1 MGQKLK
7 IIKEK
12 LGKSAVTAASY
23 IRVTVKWCV
32 IGVIMG
38 LVCGLIG
45 ALFHHA
51 IDFGT
56 ELRLEHPW
64 FIFLL
69 PVGGLAI
76 YFVYKW
82 LKLIPD
88 PGTDAIIHASLTGKH
103 VTPKMALGIFFSTIV
118 TQLVGGSGGREGA
131 ALQLG
136 GGISGLVSKLSP
148 YKFSLNDDR
157 VLTLCGMSA
166 VFSSLFGTPVTAAL
180 FCMEVGR
187 IGSMPYAAL
196 APCII
201 SAYVAK
207 YVALFTGITPTAF
220 RLTAIPKLTPSLMI
234 KLLILGVLCA
244 VIAIIFCESQHLSK
258 KLFGKIKIVWL
269 RPLIGSLLVLGM
281 TLLVGSQR
289 YNGAGMSAV
298 RDAIELG
305 MSTDWS
311 FILKILFTAVS
322 LG

>member
-103 VTPKMALGIFFSTIV
+103 VTPKI
-118 TQLVGGSGGREGA
+118 
-131 ALQLG
+131 
-136 GGISGLVSKLSP
+136 
-148 YKFSLNDDR
+148 
-157 VLTLCGMSA
+157 
-166 VFSSLFGTPVTAAL
+166 
-180 FCMEVGR
+180 
-187 IGSMPYAAL
+187 
-196 APCII
+196 
-201 SAYVAK
+201 
-207 YVALFTGITPTAF
+207 
-220 RLTAIPKLTPSLMI
+220 
-234 KLLILGVLCA
+234 
-244 VIAIIFCESQHLSK
+244 
-258 KLFGKIKIVWL
+258 
-269 RPLIGSLLVLGM
+269 
-281 TLLVGSQR
+281 
-289 YNGAGMSAV
+289 
-298 RDAIELG
+298 
-305 MSTDWS
+305 
-311 FILKILFTAVS
+311 
-322 LG
+322 

>member
-64 FIFLL
+64 LIFLL

-148 YKFSLNDDR
+148 YKFNRNDDR

-196 APCII
+196 APC
-201 SAYVAK
+201 
-207 YVALFTGITPTAF
+207 
-220 RLTAIPKLTPSLMI
+220 
-234 KLLILGVLCA
+234 
-244 VIAIIFCESQHLSK
+244 
-258 KLFGKIKIVWL
+258 
-269 RPLIGSLLVLGM
+269 
-281 TLLVGSQR
+281 
-289 YNGAGMSAV
+289 
-298 RDAIELG
+298 
-305 MSTDWS
+305 
-311 FILKILFTAVS
+311 
-322 LG
+322 